1 MGEDD
6 SSNPH
11 GGSTT
16 ASSSPS
22 QPTIAE
28 LSAQV
33 AQLIQMQTQTSKL
46 ILNQDPTKMT
56 PTSTQTTTPTSNQT
70 TTLNPNQTTIPTTIT
85 YEASAAQ
92 IGIKLDGTNYAL
104 WSQVG
109 WLINSL
115 EQSLIG
121 NFIRFSTAKA
131 VWDAIATTYY
141 DGTDT
146 SQVYDLKRRVS
157 RMRQAGG
164 SIETYYNTLQS
175 LWREIDFRRPN
186 MMEYES
192 DIKRYNDILQEDRVY
207 IFLDG
212 LDDRLDKARSD
223 VLHMTPFPTVDQA
236 YAYVRREDV
245 RQAVMMGSS
254 DRATGAGLAA
264 KSAPRSGLPTR
275 AGQPHNSSTA
285 AHLQIQ
291 SYATA
296 ADCSRPRNNNNQ
308 SSRVWHVRM
317 LSAKQRSIA

>member
-1 MGEDD
+1 MV
-6 SSNPH
+6 
-11 GGSTT
+11 
-16 ASSSPS
+16 PS
-22 QPTIAE
+22 CRVVYLRQ
-28 LSAQV
+28 
-33 AQLIQMQTQTSKL
+33 SKL
-46 ILNQDPTKMT
+46 GYINGYLPQPPSTAPTFPCWCTENSIVK
-56 PTSTQTTTPTSNQT
+56 
-70 TTLNPNQTTIPTTIT
+70 
-85 YEASAAQ
+85 
-92 IGIKLDGTNYAL
+92 
-104 WSQVG
+104 G
-109 WLINSL
+109 WLVNSL

-121 NFIRFSTAKA
+121 NFIHFSTAKA

-146 SQVYDLKRRVS
+146 SQVYDLKQRVS

-236 YAYVRREDV
+236 YAYVHCEDV

-254 DRATGAGLAA
+254 DRATGASLAA
-264 KSAPRSGLPTR
+264 KSAPRSGPLTR
-275 AGQPHNSSTA
+275 AG
-285 AHLQIQ
+285 
-291 SYATA
+291 
-296 ADCSRPRNNNNQ
+296 
-308 SSRVWHVRM
+308 
-317 LSAKQRSIA
+317 